1 MLLQPGKTLHHY
13 IFDAGSLL
21 KTQNIYTNIFFYNF
35 IEIHFMKFLSLQPFV
50 PSGKDFEASKDFFQ
64 QLGFTI
70 NWDAGDYIGFDKDG
84 CKFILQK
91 FDSKDFA
98 ENFMITV
105 GVTNVDEFRKG
116 VIEKELPKKFGIRI
130 GEASDQPYG
139 REVNIIDIA
148 GVCWHF
154 VQQA

>member
-1 MLLQPGKTLHHY
+1 
-13 IFDAGSLL
+13 
-21 KTQNIYTNIFFYNF
+21 
-35 IEIHFMKFLSLQPFV
+35 MKFLSLQPFV
-50 PSGKDFEASKDFFQ
+50 PSGKDFEGSKELFQ
-64 QLGFTI
+64 QLGFSI
-70 NWDAGDYIGFDKDG
+70 RWDAGDYVSFEKDG
-84 CKFILQK
+84 CRFILQK
-91 FDSKDFA
+91 FDNKDFA
-98 ENFMITV
+98 ENFMITI
-105 GVTNVDEFRKG
+105 G